1 LSGASGLWTCVLLVV
16 LLFEIKACN
25 GKNKVAIFAGLVA
38 KKARL
43 VHGLVVGFAVS
54 ELSGLG
60 EGDPSIPM

>member
-1 LSGASGLWTCVLLVV
+1 

>member
-1 LSGASGLWTCVLLVV
+1 
-16 LLFEIKACN
+16 LFCSSKLRRVT

-60 EGDPSIPM
+60 EGDPSVPM